1 MLGVSEKQSIL
12 DAIEHLLARS
22 LEVRSWCVFG
32 GGEREKQAAHRR
44 GGRVDAGSGVQGR
57 RGREMERGKEV
68 EVGRSGA
75 GRRGEV
81 EREGEGRKEQN
92 GGELEAGLGRAATRF
107 GAQAQCRT
115 R

>member
-1 MLGVSEKQSIL
+1 
-12 DAIEHLLARS
+12 
-22 LEVRSWCVFG
+22 
-32 GGEREKQAAHRR
+32 
-44 GGRVDAGSGVQGR
+44 
-57 RGREMERGKEV
+57 MERGKEG

-92 GGELEAGLGRAATRF
+92 GGELEAGLGRAAKRF
-107 GAQAQCRT
+107 GAQARCRT